1 MRSILAVAE
10 LSPSL
15 PHQIAA
21 AAVFARLFN
30 GHVSV
35 VAPRADFS
43 SVLVG
48 AGGIGAVAPI
58 PYEDFEGSEEQRLE
72 EIRRAAEKAMNDAGL
87 PLREASALSDKPSGS
102 WIATTEPGD
111 AAIGRLARAH
121 DISILPRPE
130 AGQQVPRRELL
141 EAVLFDSGRP
151 LLMVPPK
158 PITTLGDLIVIAW
171 NGSTES
177 ARSVSFAM
185 PLLQRAQR
193 VIVLTAD
200 GGMVEG
206 PTGQEIC
213 RTLRLNGLPAE
224 AVHLSGNSKPPGAMF
239 TDYCAEV
246 GCDLLIKGAY
256 THSRLRQL
264 IFGGVTDLILTS
276 AEIPV
281 LFAH

>member
-15 PHQIAA
+15 PFQIAA
-21 AAVFARLFN
+21 AGLLARLFN

-35 VAPRADFS
+35 VAPRADFR

-58 PYEDFEGSEEQRLE
+58 PYEDFEGSEEARLE
-72 EIRRAAEKAMNDAGL
+72 EIRIAAEQAMNAAGL
-87 PLREASALSDKPSGS
+87 PRREASALSDAPTGG
-102 WIATTEPGD
+102 WITTTEPGD
-111 AAIGRLARAH
+111 AAIGRMARAY
-121 DISILPRPE
+121 DISVLPRPE
-130 AGQQVPRRELL
+130 SGQQLPRRELL

-151 LLMVPPK
+151 LLMAPPRA
-158 PITTLGDLIVIAW
+158 ISSLGTSIVVAW

-193 VIVLTAD
+193 VVVLTVD

-206 PTGQEIC
+206 PSGQDIC
-213 RTLRLNGLPAE
+213 RALRLNGVAAE
-224 AVHLSGNSKPPGAMF
+224 AVHISGTSKPPGAMF
-239 TDYCAEV
+239 NDYCTET
-246 GCDLLIKGAY
+246 GCDLMVKGAY

-264 IFGGVTDLILTS
+264 IFGGATDLILTS
-276 AEIPV
+276 ADVPV

>member
-15 PHQIAA
+15 PFQIAA
-21 AAVFARLFN
+21 AGQLARLFN

-35 VAPRADFS
+35 VAPRADFR

-58 PYEDFEGSEEQRLE
+58 PYEDFEGSEEARLE
-72 EIRRAAEKAMNDAGL
+72 EIRLAAEQAMNAAGL
-87 PLREASALSDKPSGS
+87 PRREASALSDAPTGG
-102 WIATTEPGD
+102 WITTTEPGD
-111 AAIGRLARAH
+111 AAIGRMARAY
-121 DISILPRPE
+121 DISVLPRPE
-130 AGQQVPRRELL
+130 SGQQLPRRELL

-151 LLMVPPK
+151 LLMAPPRA
-158 PITTLGDLIVIAW
+158 ISSLGTSIVVAW

-193 VIVLTAD
+193 VVVLTVD

-206 PTGQEIC
+206 PSGQDIC
-213 RTLRLNGLPAE
+213 RTLRLNGVAAE
-224 AVHLSGNSKPPGAMF
+224 AVHISGTSKPPGAMF
-239 TDYCAEV
+239 NDYCTET
-246 GCDLLIKGAY
+246 GCDLMVKGAY

-264 IFGGVTDLILTS
+264 IFGGATDLILTS
-276 AEIPV
+276 ADVPV

>member
-15 PHQIAA
+15 PYQIAA
-21 AAVFARLFN
+21 AGLLARLSN

-35 VAPRADFS
+35 VAPRADFR

-58 PYEDFEGSEEQRLE
+58 PYEDFEGNEEARLE
-72 EIRRAAEKAMNDAGL
+72 EIRLAAEQALNAAGI
-87 PLREASALSDKPSGS
+87 PRREASALSDAPTGS
-102 WIATTEPGD
+102 WITTSEPGD

-121 DISILPRPE
+121 DISVLPRPE
-130 AGQQVPRRELL
+130 AGASSPRRELL

-151 LLMVPPK
+151 LLMTPPRE
-158 PITTLGDLIVIAW
+158 IASIGTSIVVAW

-177 ARSVSFAM
+177 ARSVSFSM

-193 VIVLTAD
+193 VVVLTVD

-206 PTGQEIC
+206 PTGQDIC
-213 RTLRLNGLPAE
+213 RTLRLNGIAAE
-224 AVHLSGNSKPPGAMF
+224 AVHISGTSRSPGAMYN
-239 TDYCAEV
+239 DYCTET
-246 GCDLLIKGAY
+246 GCDLMIKGAY

-264 IFGGVTDLILTS
+264 IFGGATDLILTS
-276 AEIPV
+276 AEVPV

>member
-15 PHQIAA
+15 PFQIAA
-21 AAVFARLFN
+21 AGLLARLFN

-35 VAPRADFS
+35 VAPRADFR

-58 PYEDFEGSEEQRLE
+58 PYEDFEGSEEARLE
-72 EIRRAAEKAMNDAGL
+72 EIRLAAEQAMNAAGI
-87 PLREASALSDKPSGS
+87 PRREASALSAAPTGG
-102 WIATTEPGD
+102 WITTAEPGD

-121 DISILPRPE
+121 DISVLPRPE
-130 AGQQVPRRELL
+130 AGASAPRRELL

-151 LLMVPPK
+151 LLMTPPRE
-158 PITTLGDLIVIAW
+158 IASIGASIVVAW

-193 VIVLTAD
+193 VVVLTVD
-200 GGMVEG
+200 GGMVDG
-206 PTGQEIC
+206 PSGQDIC
-213 RTLRLNGLPAE
+213 RSLRLNGVAAE
-224 AVHLSGNSKPPGAMF
+224 AVHISGTSKSPGAMYN
-239 TDYCAEV
+239 DYCAET
-246 GCDLLIKGAY
+246 GCDLMIKGAY

-264 IFGGVTDLILTS
+264 IFGGATDLILTS
-276 AEIPV
+276 ADVPV

>member
-15 PHQIAA
+15 PFQIAA
-21 AAVFARLFN
+21 AGLLARLFN

-35 VAPRADFS
+35 VAPRADFR

-58 PYEDFEGSEEQRLE
+58 PYEDFEGNEEARLE
-72 EIRRAAEKAMNDAGL
+72 EIRLAAEQALNAAGI
-87 PLREASALSDKPSGS
+87 PRRDASALSDAPTGS
-102 WIATTEPGD
+102 WIATSEPGD
-111 AAIGRLARAH
+111 AAIGRLARAF
-121 DISILPRPE
+121 DISVLPRPE
-130 AGQQVPRRELL
+130 AGAAAPRRELL

-151 LLMVPPK
+151 LLMAPPRELQS
-158 PITTLGDLIVIAW
+158 LGASIVVAW

-177 ARSVSFAM
+177 ARSVSFSM
-185 PLLQRAQR
+185 PLLRQAQR
-193 VIVLTAD
+193 VVALTVD

-206 PTGQEIC
+206 PSGQDIC
-213 RTLRLNGLPAE
+213 RTLRLNGVAAE
-224 AVHLSGNSKPPGAMF
+224 AVHISGTSRSPGAMYN
-239 TDYCAEV
+239 DYCTET
-246 GCDLLIKGAY
+246 GCDLMIKGAY

-264 IFGGVTDLILTS
+264 IFGGATDLILTS
-276 AEIPV
+276 ADVPV